1 MKQKDTSKA
10 GKQKRPLELKWK
22 LAYIGIG
29 AVFIAGAVMVLR
41 QAIVPPNLDFHERT
55 PRPAIADTPAAPT
68 DSAGPMV
75 SATPTAQ
82 EPLASPTPT
91 PRDIQ
96 VPVLIS
102 FTKQRQECPIIPVG
116 IGEGNVMDAPESATE
131 AGWFY
136 YSSPP
141 GDAHNSVIVGHQA
154 FGGKKGIFSVLKNM
168 KQGEQVVIEFESG
181 LQRFFEVERV
191 ESYLKEDVP
200 TEYVTTGS
208 GTATQLTLIT
218 CLGDYGL
225 DGRSLSR
232 VVVICKELR
241 ELRESGDPFIESE

>member
-10 GKQKRPLELKWK
+10 DKQKRPLELKWK
-22 LAYIGIG
+22 LAYLGIG
-29 AVFIAGAVMVLR
+29 AVFIAGLVIVVRQCVL
-41 QAIVPPNLDFHERT
+41 PPNPDFHERT
-55 PRPAIADTPAAPT
+55 PRPDITDTPATLT
-68 DSAGPMV
+68 DSAEPIV
-75 SATPTAQ
+75 SAAPTTL
-82 EPLASPTPT
+82 EPMASPTPA

-116 IGEGNVMDAPESATE
+116 IGEGKVMDSPESATE

-154 FGGKKGIFSVLKNM
+154 YGGKKGVFSVLKNM

-200 TEYVTTGS
+200 TEYVTAGS

-232 VVVICKELR
+232 VVVICKELL